1 MHEMSVA
8 LEVCR
13 MAEERLG
20 PGGSGRLRLVGLVVG
35 DDAGLE
41 PDNLSFCLDALLA
54 QPPFGEARAR
64 LQRCGGDVLRLDFL
78 EVDDGDPDH

>member
-8 LEVCR
+8 IEVCR

-20 PGGSGRLRLVGLVVG
+20 PGGPGRLRLVGLVVG

-41 PDNLSFCLDALLA
+41 PDNLAFCLDALLA
-54 QPPFGEARAR
+54 QPPFGAARASLAR
-64 LQRCGGDVLRLDFL
+64 TRGDDLRLDFL
-78 EVDDGDPDH
+78 EVDDGNPDD